1 MPDASLYLL
10 ILIIL
15 LAVGFGVVNGFNDAA
30 NAIAIVIST
39 RILSPRKAVIMA
51 AFFNFAGAATGLA
64 VARTIGK
71 GILVEEAI
79 SYLTVIAA
87 LASVIIW
94 TSLATY
100 YGLPVSLTH
109 GFIAGLAAAGIA
121 VAGVEAVVWG
131 VMQRVMSAVVTAPVL
146 GFIGGFALMV
156 ILFWV
161 FRRSALARVRA
172 IFSRLQIPAAAFV
185 AYSHGKND
193 GQMPIGVIT
202 MALVVFY
209 NDTSLWDRL
218 SLWDPG
224 TGWIIVISALAISS
238 GMAIGGW
245 RVIRTMGM
253 KITTLRPVHGFAAQ
267 TAGATVIEVAS
278 NFGVVASFFGI
289 PVSRSLGI
297 PVSTTHCI
305 SSAIMGVGATKRLSA
320 VRWGVAGNIVAAWIF
335 TFPICGGL
343 GYLFAWLLKM
353 FL

>member
-10 ILIIL
+10 IVIIL
-15 LAVGFGVVNGFNDAA
+15 LAIGFGVVNGFNDAA

-39 RILSPRKAVIMA
+39 RVLPPRNAIILAT
-51 AFFNFAGAATGLA
+51 FFNFAGAATGLE

-71 GILVEEAI
+71 GILVPEAI

-109 GFIAGLAAAGIA
+109 GFIAGLAAAGMA

-161 FRRSALARVRA
+161 FRRSALARVRT

-193 GQMPIGVIT
+193 GQMPIGVIA
-202 MALVVFY
+202 MALVIYYQQIGQFGQAAAVWDEIAFG
-209 NDTSLWDRL
+209 NLW
-218 SLWDPG
+218 WV
-224 TGWIIVISALAISS
+224 IVISALAISL
-238 GMAIGGW
+238 GTAVGGW
-245 RVIRTMGM
+245 RVIRTIGM
-253 KITTLRPVHGFAAQ
+253 KITTLRPAHGFAAQ
-267 TAGATVIEVAS
+267 ASAATVIEVAS
-278 NFGVVASFFGI
+278 HF
-289 PVSRSLGI
+289 GI

-305 SSAIMGVGATKRLSA
+305 STSIMGVGATKRLSA
-320 VRWGVAGNIVAAWIF
+320 VRWGVAGNIIAAWII
-335 TFPICGGL
+335 TFPVCGGL
-343 GYLFAWLLKM
+343 GYLFAWLLGII
-353 FL
+353 F